1 MYEGIKDV
9 NEEGARAEPKGGGIK
24 DSNGKITEAESKG
37 RGNEGYRTNSHPW
50 DELVE
55 IKEEMNQQSSE
66 DELGERESD
75 NESYPR

>member
-37 RGNEGYRTNSHPW
+37 RGNEGYRTNSHP
-50 DELVE
+50 
-55 IKEEMNQQSSE
+55 
-66 DELGERESD
+66 
-75 NESYPR
+75 